1 MKPNKLQKDVCE
13 LIKRQAQFW
22 INTNDINSPTHFC
35 DIDEELLAMDDFD
48 DVIAED
54 ISYLLKELLRIVKAL
69 KDEQFPKLP

>member
-35 DIDEELLAMDDFD
+35 DIDEEVLGMDDLD
-48 DVIAED
+48 DVLAED
-54 ISYLLKELLRIVKAL
+54 ISYLLKELLIIVKVL
-69 KDEQFPKLP
+69 KDEQIPKLP